1 MGIKTG
7 RTGQADLHPSLGEET
22 GSRIA
27 SHKVVKEL
35 VKDVGGHRL
44 ASTPT
49 GPTLAGP
56 AHWAHACAA
65 AKATG
70 SDLDKAPLQ
79 GPNGQEK
86 NLKKKN
92 HIVQERNDRNDA
104 FRELGETAGWRYSSS
119 LVSLLPVLSLYSSSL
134 VPVLQ
139 PRFPVETA
147 GWSHFSSL
155 ISLLS
160 CRPGLSFAVASAI
173 EIWHIMFLPLVQVG
187 FINQFR
193 AIHVNEKGKQ
203 DIRNTT

>member
-79 GPNGQEK
+79 GPKRQGK
-86 NLKKKN
+86 KKKN

-104 FRELGETAGWRYSSS
+104 FRQMVKVGSYVEVHLPATGQDPGSCVEVQDTDDWWDAQVLKVCLDDGRDGW
-119 LVSLLPVLSLYSSSL
+119 VEVLL
-134 VPVLQ
+134 
-139 PRFPVETA
+139 
-147 GWSHFSSL
+147 
-155 ISLLS
+155 
-160 CRPGLSFAVASAI
+160 
-173 EIWHIMFLPLVQVG
+173 
-187 FINQFR
+187 
-193 AIHVNEKGKQ
+193 
-203 DIRNTT
+203 